1 MVRGQGSGLNK
12 ARLLDVELSSICSR
26 NRYTT
31 DPAPVIAGL
40 RATAGKRVDILAHAA
55 GLFAGYF
62 DDEHTRTLTAA
73 LRAEIDGI
81 DPWVEAGRKRRGG
94 PAHSAPLTP
103 HP

>member
-1 MVRGQGSGLNK
+1 MVRGEGYGLNK
-12 ARLLDVELSSICSR
+12 TRMLDVELASICSR

-31 DPAPVIAGL
+31 DPAPVIAEL
-40 RATAGKRVDILAHAA
+40 RERAGKRTDILAHAA

-62 DDEHTRTLTAA
+62 DDKYTRTLTDA

-81 DPWVEAGRKRRGG
+81 DPWLQVGRKRRGG

-103 HP
+103 RA